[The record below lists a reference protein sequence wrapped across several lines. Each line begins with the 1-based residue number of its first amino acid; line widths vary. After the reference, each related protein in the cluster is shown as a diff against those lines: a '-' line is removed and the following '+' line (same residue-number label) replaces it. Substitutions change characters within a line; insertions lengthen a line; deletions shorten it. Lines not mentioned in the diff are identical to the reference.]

1 MAISCRVAY
10 LGFHF
15 GVPGGG
21 GVFELN
27 LKSWEYLHSAK
38 SLLVAFGG
46 MLPREKKIKNGA
58 FSAFWSIFFSAI
70 LSKNKGKNANLLYKN
85 YRY

>member
-1 MAISCRVAY
+1 M
-10 LGFHF
+10 FK
-15 GVPGGG
+15 
-21 GVFELN
+21 LN
-27 LKSWEYLHSAK
+27 LESWEYLHSAK

-46 MLPREKKIKNGA
+46 MLPLEKNGA